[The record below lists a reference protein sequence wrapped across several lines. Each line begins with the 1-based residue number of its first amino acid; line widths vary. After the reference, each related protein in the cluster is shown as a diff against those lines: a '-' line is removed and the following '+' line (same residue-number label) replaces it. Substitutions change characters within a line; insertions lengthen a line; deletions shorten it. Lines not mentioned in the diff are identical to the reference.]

1 MNFKHS
7 LINTKSKI
15 KIDFV
20 DFWGGF
26 DKTNNYFYNLLKQE
40 FDVEI
45 SNNPDFLFFSIFGNS
60 NLNYRCKKIQYIG
73 ENVAPFNC
81 DYSFSF
87 EPTTS
92 TNYRLPHYMLYDGY
106 YELTDKKIEETLAN
120 RKFCSFVVSNG
131 ACDTRNNFFQ
141 KLSKYKKVDS
151 GGKFMNNIGYAVTN
165 KRQFQSEYK
174 FAITFENNA
183 YRPEYPYYV
192 TEKVF
197 EAMCVNTLPIYR
209 GGSKINEEF
218 NTNSF
223 INYHDFKNEDDMI
236 QYIIELDKDDSKYL
250 EKLNNFWFTDN
261 IIPDSNKEENI
272 KSFLY
277 KIFK

>member
-1 MNFKHS
+1 MKQ
-7 LINTKSKI
+7 KI
-15 KIDFV
+15 KIDFS
-20 DFWGGF
+20 DFWHGF
-26 DKTNNYFYNLLKQE
+26 SETDNYFYNLLIQE

-45 SNNPDFLFFSIFGNS
+45 SNSPDYLFFSIFGN
-60 NLNYRCKKIQYIG
+60 NHQNYRCKKIFYTG
-73 ENVAPFNC
+73 ENIAPPLGYA

-92 TNYRLPHYMLYDGY
+92 INYRLPHYMLYDGY
-106 YELTDKKIEETLAN
+106 YELINKKIEETLAN

-151 GGKFMNNIGYAVTN
+151 GGRFMNNIGYAVTN

-183 YRPEYPYYV
+183 YRPEYPYYI

-223 INYHDFKNEDDMI
+223 INYHDFKNEDDLI
-236 QYIIELDKDDSKYL
+236 QYIIELDRDDSKYL
-250 EKLNNFWFTDN
+250 EKLNNFWFTNN
-261 IIPDSNKEENI
+261 IIPDNNKEENI
-272 KSFLY
+272 KAFLY